1 MVSARAASG
10 NSSGSYRNASR
21 EDTPVLATEEE
32 QDWQPYTCER
42 SDSVLSAIE
51 KCLDN
56 GIGACVVVDE
66 GRPVGNVSL
75 DDIRRAILD
84 GSAIRDPLLEP
95 LVGRMA
101 DPLANGQ
108 LRNDVNV
115 DNKILSPIVTEN
127 GYLSGIKLDRS
138 EQYVQIAHPDLTRY
152 EFRAVLDAFISSWV
166 SSKGAYIGKF
176 EEEFSAFVGLPHGV
190 AVSNGTTAL
199 HLALVAL
206 GVGPGD
212 EVIVPDLTFAATI
225 NAVLYCGA
233 TPVIV
238 DIDPQG
244 WTMSAANFAAACTPN
259 TKAVIPVHLHGRP
272 AEIGPIADLARS
284 RGIYVIEDCAEAHGA
299 TYNGTRVGS
308 FSDIACFSF
317 FANKIVTTGEGGM
330 CLTASDSHARML
342 RELRDHGMVQGK
354 SYWHERVGYN
364 YRMTNLQAAIGQSQL
379 WRIDRILD
387 RNRSIA
393 ERYRRALDGIPGI
406 AFPPTLPDAY
416 GSVVWLTC
424 LQVPAHLRGNLIAAA
439 HVAEIE
445 MRPFFHS
452 LSAMPLY
459 EKYAGDCPHSR
470 ALSETGINLPTSRSV
485 DDQVI
490 ERVATLIR
498 KVLEAA

>member
-1 MVSARAASG
+1 M
-10 NSSGSYRNASR
+10 
-21 EDTPVLATEEE
+21 LALNEE
-32 QDWQPYTCER
+32 QDCQPYICQR
-42 SDSVLSAIE
+42 SDSVFAAIE

-66 GRPVGNVSL
+66 GRPVGKVSL

-84 GSAIRDPLLEP
+84 GSVIREPMLAPLLER
-95 LVGRMA
+95 LEDSQVKGR
-101 DPLANGQ
+101 

-115 DNKILSPIVTEN
+115 DDEILSPIVAEN
-127 GYLSGIKLDRS
+127 GHLAGIRLDRS
-138 EQYVQIAHPDLTRY
+138 EQYIQVAHPDLTRH

-176 EEEFSAFVGLPHGV
+176 EEEFSAFVGVPHGV

-238 DIDPQG
+238 DIDPQT
-244 WTMSAANFAAACTPN
+244 WTMSMAAFAAACTPH

-272 AEIGPIADLARS
+272 AEIGPITELARS
-284 RGIYVIEDCAEAHGA
+284 RGIVVIEDCAEAHGA
-299 TYNGTRVGS
+299 TYNGARVGT
-308 FSDIACFSF
+308 FGDIACFSF

-330 CLTASDSHARML
+330 CLTSSDSHARVL
-342 RELRDHGMVQGK
+342 RELRDHGMAPGK

-379 WRIDRILD
+379 WRIDRILE

-393 ERYRRALDGIPGI
+393 ERYRVELDGVPGLT
-406 AFPPTLPDAY
+406 FPPDLPDAY

-424 LQVPAHLRGNLIAAA
+424 LQVPSHLRNQLLAAA
-439 HVAEIE
+439 HAAEIE

-452 LSAMPLY
+452 LSEMPLY
-459 EKYAGDCPHSR
+459 EKYAGHCPTSR

-490 ERVATLIR
+490 RRVASLIR
-498 KVLEAA
+498 NVMEAA